1 MKRKLK
7 NFQDAFECM
16 KNAYSIETED
26 GVIYK
31 QINAVISRQY
41 GGSFGESKEFRTE
54 LELQDAKTNS
64 ITIVDAKKVQ
74 VVTPD

>member
-26 GVIYK
+26 GVICK

-41 GGSFGESKEFRTE
+41 GGSCGELKEFRTE

-74 VVTPD
+74 VIVPD